1 MKQREKEATWGKT
14 LFLWG
19 RDFVVAL
26 IVALLITHTLVVNSI
41 VPTGSMESTVMPG
54 DRVFGNR
61 LAYLFSEPA
70 RGDIIIFD
78 FPDDESKLYIK
89 RIIGMPGET
98 VNIVDGGVYIDGSPT
113 PLEEP
118 YLNEPPVGSYGPYE
132 VPEDCYFVMGDNRN
146 NSLDSRFWENHFV
159 TREEIRAKAGLRYYP
174 GVKIVE

>member
-1 MKQREKEATWGKT
+1 MKREKKETWGRT

-19 RDFVVAL
+19 RDFVAAL
-26 IVALLITHTLVVNSI
+26 VIALLATHTLVVNSI

-61 LAYLFSEPA
+61 LAYVFSEPA

-98 VNIVDGGVYIDGSPT
+98 VNIVDGAVYINGAQT

-118 YLNEPPVGSYGPYE
+118 YLNEPPLGSYGPYE
-132 VPEDCYFVMGDNRN
+132 VPEDSYFVMGDNRN

-159 TREEIRAKAGLRYYP
+159 TREEIRAKAGLRYFP